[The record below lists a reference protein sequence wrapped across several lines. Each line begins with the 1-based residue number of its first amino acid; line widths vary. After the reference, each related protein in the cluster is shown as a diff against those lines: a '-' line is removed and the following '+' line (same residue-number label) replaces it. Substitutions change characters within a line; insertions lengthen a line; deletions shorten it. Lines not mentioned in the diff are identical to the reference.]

1 MQTFAYCQPR
11 KGQHSQLKDITTDT
25 ESLEITKS
33 SAVTPRNSHI
43 RTKETSVWAYQG
55 WFGYVTAR
63 KKTKS
68 LQSEQG
74 PEAEVS
80 QESSIVIASKFIRKA
95 FEIRYCG
102 NFGLLPKSLSCFPVL
117 SRTSDVFQWCWG
129 GDVDSLKNA
138 LMRREVSPFVTDEQG
153 QTLLHHAAY
162 FSSITSGHLDLCRLL
177 IWLGVDPDHTDT
189 CGRKAMHNLRKYE
202 SQLDTLRLLTTE
214 EFTLDDLSGIL
225 RSWHIRPESPE
236 ALDFLLSAYPFPDE
250 LRQKGALRMSPLTL
264 ALRWFG
270 AGEKKFEGLIRKFLR
285 QGFDVHPLQGKGSR
299 RGWASTVKTETLL
312 DALYYCHEHPFDQ
325 SDEAQAWLSILNEEG
340 YDVDA
345 YLDKEVELRSGQ
357 DHLFPHNFLF
367 YPGEGVT
374 RRLIIQNG
382 QHPNVW
388 WDWSIDPSSGA
399 SLVRNEFQHM
409 NLDHYDLCSHYR
421 CMENRLRRPPARHD
435 WEYAW
440 PYTYPIWSDFY
451 DPRNGWSDQ
460 SWVEWRKQAD
470 LAKRRFSDRMK
481 KKEEKINK
489 CPRMPGAWIK

>member
-11 KGQHSQLKDITTDT
+11 KGQHSQLKDITADT
-25 ESLEITKS
+25 ESLEITRT
-33 SAVTPRNSHI
+33 SAVIPRNSNI
-43 RTKETSVWAYQG
+43 RTKETEIWAYQG

-63 KKTKS
+63 SKTKS

-80 QESSIVIASKFIRKA
+80 QERSILIASKFIRKA

-117 SRTSDVFQWCWG
+117 PETSDVFQWCEL
-129 GDVDSLKNA
+129 GDVDSLKDA
-138 LMRREVSPFVTDEQG
+138 LTRREVSPFVTDERG
-153 QTLLHHAAY
+153 QTLLHHA
-162 FSSITSGHLDLCRLL
+162 TLHLDLCRLL
-177 IWLGVDPDHTDT
+177 IRLGVDADHIDT
-189 CGRKAMHNLRKYE
+189 WGTKAMHSLMEYSYE

-214 EFTLDDLSGIL
+214 EFTLDDLSRIL
-225 RSWHIRPESPE
+225 IPWHIGSQSPE

-250 LRQKGALRMSPLTL
+250 LRQTGALRMSPLIL

-285 QGFDVHPLQGKGSR
+285 QGFDVHPLQAPR
-299 RGWASTVKTETLL
+299 PHRGWGITLKTETLL
-312 DALYYCHEHPFDQ
+312 DALFYWHENPFDQ
-325 SDEAQAWLSILNEEG
+325 SDEAQAWLSILKEGG

-345 YLDKEVELRSGQ
+345 YLDKEAELRSAQ
-357 DHLFPHNFLF
+357 DHLFFPLNGF
-367 YPGEGVT
+367 YSGQGVT
-374 RRLIIQNG
+374 RRLIIRNG

-399 SLVRNEFQHM
+399 SLVRSAFQHM
-409 NLDHYDLCSHYR
+409 NLDHYDLYR
-421 CMENRLRRPPARHD
+421 DFKMKEWKLCRPLARHD
-435 WEYAW
+435 WEHAW

-451 DPRNGWSDQ
+451 EPYRGWSDR
-460 SWVEWRKQAD
+460 SWIEWRKQAD
-470 LAKRRFSDRMK
+470 LAKRRFSHRMK

-489 CPRMPGAWIK
+489 RPRMPGAWIK